1 MPTWFQAY
9 FMVEG
14 VPTLPASLQNCGVD
28 FTPEG

>member
-14 VPTLPASLQNCGVD
+14 VPTLPAIVTELRGG
-28 FTPEG
+28 FHA